1 MEAFMP
7 ESLRLRANGIQIHYL
22 RQGSGPPLILL
33 HGWPEF
39 SGVWE
44 RCMAEL
50 ADRFELFAPDL
61 RGFGDTEKP
70 YPDPT
75 DEMTPD
81 VLASDLD
88 AFLDALGIGDPV
100 GLVSHDVGAAV
111 AQAFAR
117 HHPERLRGLFF
128 FNCPY
133 PGIGRRWIEPDHVPE
148 IWYQTF
154 NTLPWAAEMVGS
166 SRETCRLYI
175 GHFLRHWAADP
186 HTFDAELERYVDNFL
201 KPGNLQGG
209 FNYYRGIR
217 ATRRAQVKGEAPV
230 LPRIDVPTRVFWG
243 ESDPVL
249 KAAWIDR
256 LPEFFSNLQA
266 SVAKGIGHFVHYEDP
281 KRSAEEIAR
290 FFHGLP

>member
-1 MEAFMP
+1 MP
-7 ESLRLRANGIQIHYL
+7 DSGRLRANGIEIHYL
-22 RQGSGPPLILL
+22 HQGHGPPLILL

-50 ADRFELFAPDL
+50 AGRFEVFAPDL
-61 RGFGDTEKP
+61 RGFGETEKP
-70 YPDPT
+70 YAGPT

-81 VLASDLD
+81 VLARDLVG
-88 AFLDALGIGDPV
+88 FLDALAIPGPV
-100 GLVSHDVGAAV
+100 GIVSHDVGAAV

-117 HHPERLRGLFF
+117 LRSERLRGLFF

-186 HTFDAELERYVDNFL
+186 HAFDAELERYVDNFM

-217 ATRRAQVKGEAPV
+217 ATRRAQIKGEAPV
-230 LPRIDVPTRVFWG
+230 LSPIDVPTRVFWG
-243 ESDPVL
+243 ERDPVL
-249 KAAWIDR
+249 KAEWLDR
-256 LPEFFSNLQA
+256 LPEFFLNVEA
-266 SVAKGIGHFVHYEDP
+266 SVADGLGHFVHYEDP
-281 KRSAEEIAR
+281 RRAAGEITR
-290 FFHGLP
+290 FFQALP